1 MGSSTFF
8 LLGIL
13 GVIFALIFKGKILSM
28 VKQQDKLV
36 GILQNKPWFKSS
48 LSGGIILFL
57 WNTFMTG
64 IVASLIFLLILT
76 KVNIPFLH
84 IAIIGLGTITSIW
97 AWSTFNIAWT
107 GTTKNRIK
115 MASIGS
121 SFYVIL
127 GIYALYQYLTLK
139 PSYSGEDIFMA
150 ALGLMAVLIIAIVA
164 LLTCFVF
171 TGFQKKQPLH

>member
-1 MGSSTFF
+1 MGSTTFF

-13 GVIFALIFKGKILSM
+13 GVIFSLVFKTKILST

-36 GILQNKPWFKSS
+36 GILQNKPWFKSAV
-48 LSGGIILFL
+48 SGGIVLFL

-64 IVASLIFLLILT
+64 IVAALIFILILT

-84 IAIIGLGTITSIW
+84 IAIIGLGTIASIW

-121 SFYVIL
+121 SFYVLL
-127 GIYALYQYLTLK
+127 GIYALYQYLNLK
-139 PSYSGEDIFMA
+139 PSYNGQDIFMA
-150 ALGLMAVLIIAIVA
+150 ALGLMAVLIIALVA
-164 LLTCFVF
+164 LLTCFIF
-171 TGFQKKQPLH
+171 TGFQQKQPLH